1 MQNFDYLRQLA
12 LKYPGMKPL
21 AEYCCD
27 AEAFYH
33 SRPELCAISCRKALE
48 WLVQMI
54 YEMKGVE
61 TRSLNLQAMLEGQ
74 PLREFVGNTSDQ
86 FWFYAGCIRTIG
98 NKGAHGK
105 SIKPHELRFCLIDT
119 FVVVGSLLKRLTLIE
134 KYPKFDEAL
143 IPAATTM
150 APVRPE
156 PKQTE
161 ESVEQMRQELPKD
174 ALREGRQAMKF
185 DTPEQIS
192 EAETRRMYIDMLL
205 EEAGWEV
212 MTQKGIVA
220 AGKASIEIPVEGMP
234 KDATNPSGI
243 GYCDYVLYN
252 VDARPLAIVEAK
264 RTTVDAKAGRHQAE
278 LYADCME
285 RKYGYRP
292 VIFYTNGMTTFIQDG
307 CGYPDRQIYGFYT
320 LRDLQYLLSMRGKLH
335 IADTSVDETI
345 AGRYYQL
352 AAIKATAEQLN
363 AMKRHALLVM
373 ATGTGKTRTAIAL
386 VDMLLRNDRVKRILF
401 LADRTSLV
409 SQAKKNFTKL
419 LPSLSTVSL
428 NERPTPG
435 PSPRGRGVDASSV
448 KSSEAV
454 VTTPLPH
461 REGLGGGSVGAARMV
476 FSTYH
481 TMINLVNAEEKPFS
495 VGHFDLII
503 IDEAHRSVFGKFGAI
518 FKYFDALLFGLTA
531 TPREEIEKDNYALFH
546 LKKGQPTSYYEY
558 QQAVKD
564 GFLVDYEVIQRHSK
578 LLETGAKYAEL
589 SASER
594 EQLDN
599 IFEIEEGK
607 EPGEERDLT
616 RDEMFRF
623 FYNTDTIDKMLQ
635 DVMKNGLRIDQGER
649 LGKTIIFAFN
659 HRCAELIC
667 ERFDELYPHLNGF
680 CQLID
685 NQVAHPQDLIDRFSL
700 PSPSTG
706 GVGGGPQIA
715 VSVDMLDTGIDV
727 PEVLNLVFFKR
738 VHSRIKFQQ
747 MIGRGTRLCPDIFG
761 PGKDKKKFLIFD
773 YCNVF
778 EYFDEHPEGAE
789 GVEQVSLTQRLF
801 KVRLQI
807 AEALQDAKYQEDAF
821 AKQLHDELKVIL
833 HGQVCDLSSKI
844 IAVRE
849 NWELIERFR
858 KKEAWEYITEI
869 DVRKLDVSVGPIL
882 RVEQDDLSAKTFDFI
897 MLNIALARLVPA
909 SASGTSAAAFESR
922 AMHIAEALL
931 HSASIPEVKARIP
944 TLKQMTQN
952 EFWNNAGLRD
962 LERVRIEVRELVKHL
977 TGKKRNKYVIDIEDV
992 ITEGHTAAETSA
1004 VYGRGQGARPPYH
1017 ERVMNYLMEHG
1028 DHPVLRKI
1036 KRLEQLTMDDLREL
1050 ERILWQELGTEEEY
1064 RAHCGGRIFGNVAI
1078 FIRSIEGL
1086 DRQVAIQRFTELL
1099 QSEDL
1104 SSTQMEYLDTIINYV
1119 SRNGDITTADFS
1131 DDRPLGAL
1139 DWADVFGDEVGTI
1152 VQYVN
1157 EIHDA
1162 TNIA

>member
-1 MQNFDYLRQLA
+1 MTNFDYLRQLA
-12 LKYPGMKPL
+12 LQYPGMKPL

-27 AEAFYH
+27 AEDFYH
-33 SRPELCAISCRKALE
+33 SRPELCTISCRKALE
-48 WLVQMI
+48 WLVQVI

-61 TRSLNLQAMLEGQ
+61 TKSLNLQAMLEGQ
-74 PLREFVGNTSDQ
+74 PLREFVGNVNDN
-86 FWFYAGCIRTIG
+86 FWLFANSIRIYG

-105 SIKPHELRFCLIDT
+105 KIQPHQLRYCLIDT
-119 FVVVGSLLKRLTLIE
+119 YEVIGALLKRLTFIT
-134 KYPKFDEAL
+134 KFPAFDEAL
-143 IPAATTM
+143 IPTGNPM
-150 APVRPE
+150 SPVRPE

-161 ESVEQMRQELPKD
+161 EGVEQMRSELPKD

-185 DTPEQIS
+185 DTPEQLS

-212 MTQKGIVA
+212 MTTKGTVA

-243 GYCDYVLYN
+243 GYCDYVLYD

-264 RTTVDAKAGRHQAE
+264 RTTVDAKEGRHQAE

-307 CGYPDRQIYGFYT
+307 CGYPDRQLYGFYT

-345 AGRYYQL
+345 AGRHYQL
-352 AAIKATAEQLN
+352 AAIKTTAEKLN
-363 AMKRHALLVM
+363 ALKRHALLVM

-386 VDMLLRNDRVKRILF
+386 VDMLLRNNRVKHILF

-409 SQAKKNFTKL
+409 SQAKKNFVKL
-419 LPSLSTVSL
+419 LPSLSVCSMNDADTTDEVAL
-428 NERPTPG
+428 N
-435 PSPRGRGVDASSV
+435 S
-448 KSSEAV
+448 
-454 VTTPLPH
+454 
-461 REGLGGGSVGAARMV
+461 RMV

-481 TMINLVNAEEKPFS
+481 TMINIVNAEEKLFS

-518 FKYFDALLFGLTA
+518 FSYFDSLLFGLTA
-531 TPREEIEKDNYALFH
+531 TPREEIVKNTYQMFKLRDGY
-546 LKKGQPTSYYEY
+546 PTSFYEY
-558 QQAVKD
+558 KQAVAD
-564 GFLVDYEVIQRHSK
+564 HYLVDYEVIQRHSK

-616 RDEMFRF
+616 RDEIFKF

-635 DVMKNGLRIDQGER
+635 DLMKNGLRIDQGER

-667 ERFDELYPHLNGF
+667 ERFNELWPSMPGF

-685 NQVAHPQDLIDRFSL
+685 NQVAHPQDLIDKFEVPAKL
-700 PSPSTG
+700 
-706 GVGGGPQIA
+706 PQIA

-747 MIGRGTRLCPDIFG
+747 MIGRGTRLCPDVFG

-778 EYFDEHPEGAE
+778 EYFDEHPECAE

-807 AEALQDAKYQEDAF
+807 AEALQDAKYQEDDF

-833 HGQVCDLSSKI
+833 HGQVDNLKPNL

-849 NWELIERFR
+849 NWTLVEQFR
-858 KKEAWEYITEI
+858 TKEAWEYISEV

-882 RVEQDDLSAKTFDFI
+882 PMEQGDLSAKTFDFM
-897 MLNIALARLVPA
+897 MLNIALAHLVPA
-909 SASGTSAAAFESR
+909 NKSTAFESR
-922 AMHIAEALL
+922 AMNIAEALL
-931 HSASIPEVKARIP
+931 KKASIPEVAARVS

-952 EFWNNAGLRD
+952 DFWDKAGLRD

-977 TGKKRNKYVIDIEDV
+977 TGRKHGKYVIDIEDV
-992 ITEGHTAAETSA
+992 ITEGKSLGEDENTYRKSGGEAH
-1004 VYGRGQGARPPYH
+1004 PPYH
-1017 ERVMNYLMEHG
+1017 ERVLRYLMENG

-1036 KRLEQLTMDDLREL
+1036 KHLEQLTVLDLREL

-1064 RAHCGGRIFGNVAI
+1064 RANCGDRIFGNVAI

-1086 DRQVAIQRFTELL
+1086 DRQVAIRRFAQLI

-1104 SSTQMEYLDTIINYV
+1104 SSTQIEYLDTIINYV
-1119 SRNGDITTADFS
+1119 SRNGDITTEDFS
-1131 DDRPLGAL
+1131 PDRPLGSME
-1139 DWADVFGDEVGTI
+1139 WADVFGDEVGTI

-1157 EIHDA
+1157 EIHDV